1 VPKASPLINNF
12 SAGEFGPLAR
22 ARVDLDRY
30 AASQE
35 LCQNAVPRIQGGAVK
50 RDGTHYIAEVKD
62 STKKVRLEKFVF
74 SNEQAYVLEFG
85 EEYIRF
91 YTERAQ
97 IQSGMAAYEITSPY
111 DVLDLFELSFCQIND
126 LLYIFHEDYAP
137 RRLVR
142 VSDTNWDLS
151 EVVTLDGPYGHLFY
165 YDINTNVQIEPSSAT
180 GSVSLTV
187 SAVGGTA
194 LSATNS
200 GGRYLINHG
209 GLASA
214 VAFKTGDLVTLPGL
228 ATATGTAG
236 TWEITVID
244 ANNFILNGSTYVA
257 DSTGSCDLY
266 PAIFRS
272 DDVGRYIR
280 MLQGTTWGY
289 ALITGYTSGR
299 IVTATVKSTLTN
311 TNAKTTFQFG
321 AYSATTG
328 YPAAGCFHED
338 RLFLVG
344 PQQLIAGSVVG
355 DYENFSPSAAGGT
368 VSDDNSVSFFLNSN
382 ESANCK
388 WVVSDEKGLL
398 VGTNSNEYLIK
409 SASTQSPI
417 TPTSV
422 TAKKT
427 TSYGSKYIQPLQV
440 GKAVIFTQAS
450 GRKLREFN
458 YFYDVDGFRCQDM
471 TQLAHH
477 ITESGVNQIS
487 LQRQPEQIVW
497 GAREDGVLIGMTY
510 ERDVDG
516 LRAAWH
522 RHVIGGYSD
531 AANNPAIVES
541 VCVIPTDDNSYDEIW
556 LVVKRYIN
564 GSTKRYIEYIGKP
577 FDEEVDQQDGFFV
590 DCGLT
595 YDSAILVTGVTKAN
609 PAVATCAAHGF
620 SNGDTVR
627 FDDILGMTQLNGNIY
642 KVANAAAN
650 TFELTTLAGANVDSS
665 SYTAYV
671 SGGETRKLVTSISGL
686 SHLQGQMVRV
696 CGDGADLGSY
706 TVSGGAITLD
716 EPCAVVHVGLPYQT
730 KMKFNRI
737 EAGSAD
743 GTALGKT
750 RRLHRLGAFLHRTLG
765 LKYGQSFDDMYSFEF
780 QDGNGQ
786 LNQAAPL
793 YSGIMSGETDMD
805 YDFENQICIMHDF
818 PTPMTL
824 LALMPQMHTQD
835 R

>member
-1 VPKASPLINNF
+1 MPKASPLINNF

-50 RDGTHYIAEVKD
+50 RDGTHYVAEVKN
-62 STKKVRLEKFVF
+62 SANKVRLEKFVF

-85 EEYIRF
+85 DEYIRF
-91 YTERAQ
+91 FTERAQ
-97 IQSGMAAYEITSPY
+97 IQLSGSPYEITSPY
-111 DVLDLFELSFCQIND
+111 DVADLFELSFCQVND
-126 LLYIFHEDYAP
+126 ILYIFHEDYAP
-137 RRLVR
+137 RKLIR
-142 VSDTNWDLS
+142 VSDTNWGLS
-151 EVVTLDGPYGHLFY
+151 ELDIINGPYGQLFENLV
-165 YDINTNVQIEPSSAT
+165 NTRATVTPSAAT
-180 GSVSLTV
+180 GSVNIVTSGV
-187 SAVGGTA
+187 DTA
-194 LSATNS
+194 FTATNS
-200 GGRYLINHG
+200 GGKYLISHSNNTQ
-209 GLASA
+209 LAY
-214 VAFKTGDLVTLPGL
+214 KTGDRVYLPGL
-228 ATATGTAG
+228 ASATGTAG
-236 TWEITVID
+236 TWSITVVSSTT
-244 ANNFILNGSTYVA
+244 FILDGSTYVA
-257 DSTGSCDLY
+257 NSTGSCDIF
-266 PAIFRS
+266 PAIFES
-272 DDVGRYIR
+272 TDVGRLIR
-280 MLQGTTWGY
+280 ALNGTTWGY
-289 ALITGYTSGR
+289 AVITAYNNGKD
-299 IVTATVKSTLTN
+299 VTATVLSTFVSSASLT
-311 TNAKTTFQFG
+311 KFQLG

-355 DYENFSPSAAGGT
+355 DYENFSPSSAGGV
-368 VSDDNSVSFFLNSN
+368 VSDDSSVSFFLNSN

-497 GAREDGVLIGMTY
+497 GVREDGQLIGLTY
-510 ERDVDG
+510 ERDIDG
-516 LRAAWH
+516 LRVAWH
-522 RHVIGGYSD
+522 RHIIGGYSD

-564 GSTKRYIEYIGKP
+564 GNTERYIEYIGKP

-595 YDSAILVTGVTKAN
+595 YDSPKTVTGVTKAN
-609 PAVATCAAHGF
+609 PAVVTSASHGF

-627 FDDILGMTQLNGNIY
+627 FDEILGMSELNGNIY
-642 KVANAAAN
+642 KVANVATN
-650 TFELTTLAGANVDSS
+650 TFELTTLAGSNVDSS
-665 SYTAYV
+665 SYTTYV
-671 SGGETRKLVTSISGL
+671 SGGEVRKLVTSISGL
-686 SHLQGQMVRV
+686 SHLQGQTVRV
-696 CGDGADLGSY
+696 CGDGADLGAY
-706 TVSGGAITLD
+706 TVSGGSITLD
-716 EPCAVVHVGLPYQT
+716 EPCAVVHVGLSYQT

-737 EAGSAD
+737 EAGAAD

-750 RRLHRLGAFLHRTLG
+750 RRLNRLGAFLHRTLG
-765 LKYGQSFDDMYSFEF
+765 LKYGQNFDDMKSFDF
-780 QDGNGQ
+780 QDGDDQ

-793 YSGIMSGETDMD
+793 FSGIKSTEVDMD
-805 YDFENQICIMHDF
+805 YDFENQICLMHDF

-824 LALMPQMHTQD
+824 LALMPQLHTQD